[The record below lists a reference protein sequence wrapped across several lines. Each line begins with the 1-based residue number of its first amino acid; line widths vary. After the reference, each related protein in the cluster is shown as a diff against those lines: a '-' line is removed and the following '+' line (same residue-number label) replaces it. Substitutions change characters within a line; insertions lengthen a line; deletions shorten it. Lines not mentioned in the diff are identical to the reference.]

1 MNMNI
6 NMQLLKNERL
16 WILKKARKSIS
27 SNLEGEK
34 ERGKGI
40 AIFKKKKNIK
50 VLTTAKEQ

>member
-6 NMQLLKNERL
+6 NMQLLKKKGHEF
-16 WILKKARKSIS
+16 KKARKSIS
-27 SNLEGEK
+27 NNLEGEK

-50 VLTTAKEQ
+50 VLKTAKEQ